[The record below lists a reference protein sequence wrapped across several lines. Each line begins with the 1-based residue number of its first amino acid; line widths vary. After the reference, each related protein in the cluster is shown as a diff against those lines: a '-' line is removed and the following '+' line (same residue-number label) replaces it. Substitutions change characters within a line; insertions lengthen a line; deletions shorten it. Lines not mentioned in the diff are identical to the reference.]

1 MDELKVKITH
11 LKSKKELKVPDEAMK
26 NMKHSFWD
34 DKQKAKAV
42 IAPLHDALK
51 KSGLI

>member
-1 MDELKVKITH
+1 MNKIKIKH
-11 LKSKKELKVPDEAMK
+11 IKSGKELDIPEGAFK

-42 IAPLHDALK
+42 IAPLRDALK